1 MHPLLRKARF
11 CQIAAISLASAFAP
25 GLAAACEV
33 PADEG
38 GSPLHRAVTRV
49 KYLPETES
57 WQRALPAG
65 AIAQFVL
72 LVDSPRRIRGRCY
85 WPVEVRSSGELWKRF
100 LVSANGGRVL
110 PDHAAGH

>member
-11 CQIAAISLASAFAP
+11 CQIAAISLALALPTF
-25 GLAAACEV
+25 AAACEV
-33 PADEG
+33 PRDEG
-38 GSPLHRAVTRV
+38 NLPLRRAVTRV

-72 LVDSPRRIRGRCY
+72 LVDSPRRVRGRCY
-85 WPVEVRSSGELWKRF
+85 WPVEVRASGDLWRSF
-100 LVSANGGRVL
+100 LVSTNGRRVL
-110 PDHAAGH
+110 RDYAVGH